1 MSKEKKKRQAYK
13 HLTKTDRLRIEKW
26 NNEGYSKAEIAKKLR
41 VSKPTIYRELK
52 RGRYEK
58 LDGQTW
64 LMIESYS
71 ADIAQQRYEEMMTHK
86 GPDLKIGKEREWAEY
101 IENMIIEHDY
111 SPEAALAAAKEAGF
125 AFTVSKTTLYS
136 YIEKGIFL
144 NLTLDKLPRHGKKKQ
159 KYHKVKKQ
167 AKRAPAGESIEKRP
181 EEVEGREVF
190 GHWEGDTVYSGK
202 GKKRSRAGLLTITE
216 RKTRKEII
224 IKIPNRQAETVIKAM
239 DALERKYGATAFR
252 MIFKSITF
260 DNGSEFAE
268 ADKIE
273 ASCINKT
280 IPRTKVFFAHPYSSF
295 ERGTNENQNGMIRRK
310 HPKGTNFDKITKRE
324 LKETE
329 EWMNNYPRRTLGY
342 RTSNKLFEEELAALG
357 LSRAG

>member
-1 MSKEKKKRQAYK
+1 MNVTSE
-13 HLTKTDRLRIEKW
+13 
-26 NNEGYSKAEIAKKLR
+26 
-41 VSKPTIYRELK
+41 
-52 RGRYEK
+52 
-58 LDGQTW
+58 
-64 LMIESYS
+64 
-71 ADIAQQRYEEMMTHK
+71 
-86 GPDLKIGKEREWAEY
+86 
-101 IENMIIEHDY
+101 
-111 SPEAALAAAKEAGF
+111 
-125 AFTVSKTTLYS
+125 
-136 YIEKGIFL
+136 
-144 NLTLDKLPRHGKKKQ
+144 KLPRRGKRKHKYKKVR
-159 KYHKVKKQ
+159 KI

-202 GKKRSRAGLLTITE
+202 GKKRSKAGLLTITE

-268 ADKIE
+268 AEKIE

-295 ERGTNENQNGMIRRK
+295 ERGTNENLNGMIRRK
-310 HPKGTNFDKITKRE
+310 HPKGTHFDKVTKKE

-329 EWMNNYPRRTLGY
+329 EWMNNYPRPVLGY
-342 RTSNKLFEEELAALG
+342 MSSNKLFEEELAALG